1 MTGFSAFAF
10 LFLALCIYLLPTI
23 IGVERKHPSAGG
35 IFVINLFFGW
45 TLLGWVIALA
55 WSVSGIPANSNR

>member
-1 MTGFSAFAF
+1 MSGFGAFV
-10 LFLALCIYLLPTI
+10 FLAAMGAIYLLPTI